1 MTRSGKGV
9 NEIWKAGSYEDRS
22 EYPHGDGKAEGR
34 GNIIV
39 EVQTSRRSLGNSAGN
54 ARHKTDGIECPRKR
68 KDQTVNHY
76 NDHRCADKSDRAYH
90 TLVDKGANPIS
101 TSDKSGKGVANN
113 EYGERRNA
121 DDRWKDQEGGRCRD
135 EHPRRA
141 GKVEPVPTQLMCAHQ
156 GANSVEHHSSRR
168 LVEVHQRVDEDGD
181 GRHTHKDADP
191 CPVFNL

>member
-39 EVQTSRRSLGNSAGN
+39 EVQTSRRSLRNSAGN

-68 KDQTVNHY
+68 KDQPVNNYH
-76 NDHRCADKSDRAYH
+76 DHRGDDEGDGANY
-90 TLVDKGANPIS
+90 TLVDEGASPIS
-101 TSDKSGKGVANN
+101 TTDQSGKGVAND

-121 DDRWKDQEGGRCRD
+121 DDRWEDQEG
-135 EHPRRA
+135 
-141 GKVEPVPTQLMCAHQ
+141 
-156 GANSVEHHSSRR
+156 
-168 LVEVHQRVDEDGD
+168 
-181 GRHTHKDADP
+181 
-191 CPVFNL
+191 